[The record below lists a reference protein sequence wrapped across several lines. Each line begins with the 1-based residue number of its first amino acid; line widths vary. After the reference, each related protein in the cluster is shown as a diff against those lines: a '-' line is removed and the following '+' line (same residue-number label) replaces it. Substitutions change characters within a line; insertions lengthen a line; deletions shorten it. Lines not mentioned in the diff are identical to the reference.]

1 MNIEEVPPGGPP
13 WKSEHEGVPASWTG
27 KGAGGNAHVWW
38 DGKHA
43 IKRLRPNTSKEPV
56 ARFTR
61 EAMLLS
67 SLAGEG
73 DLAVVPV
80 IAVRRRAGEV
90 EIVMEAFD
98 GNLDEV
104 IGEFS
109 GQPEKAAS
117 ALLSIVS
124 TLARLASRPHPIHH
138 RDIKPENLLY
148 RRRSDEIDLAL
159 GDFGCAYLAEDE
171 RLTPTHR
178 AIGAWA
184 YRCPE
189 YSIGR
194 VANVDE
200 KGDVFSLGKVLWA
213 MVNGQRH
220 VVFPGPV
227 WFLEEFD
234 LARKFPET
242 PKIHH
247 AMVVIAQACDIRA
260 ERRPTLAQFA
270 VNLRDLV
277 AASTGA
283 FSMNDDELNEAML
296 RAEALREIAYQ
307 QRRAF
312 ATRFVCALHDDFLQS
327 LEILHN
333 AFPRSAL
340 FKEWREETERRSQL
354 QTQQTLVAQ
363 VADHESDVPVSNVFF
378 RKILLF
384 TRFYPANGTTPIRF
398 VARVEDQT
406 GQVPP
411 SELTV
416 LGTSEGIKASHR
428 YSNGPS
434 GSEPYRASA
443 LSNFLKEAARRLP
456 A

>member
-1 MNIEEVPPGGPP
+1 MNIEEVLPGGPP
-13 WKSEHEGVPASWTG
+13 WKNGHLGVPASWTG
-27 KGAGGNAHVWW
+27 KGSGGNAHVWL

-43 IKRLRPNTSKEPV
+43 IKRLRPNASKEPV

-61 EAMLLS
+61 EAKLLS
-67 SLAGEG
+67 SLAGEEG
-73 DLAVVPV
+73 LAVVPV
-80 IAVRRRAGEV
+80 IEVRRRAGEI

-98 GNLDEV
+98 GNLDDV
-104 IGEFS
+104 IADLS

-117 ALLSIVS
+117 ALLPIVE
-124 TLARLASRPHPIHH
+124 TLAQLSSRPQPIHH

-148 RRRSDEIDLAL
+148 RRHSHTIELAL

-194 VANVDE
+194 VVNIDE
-200 KGDVFSLGKVLWA
+200 KGDVFSLGKVFWA
-213 MVNGQRH
+213 MLNGQRH

-234 LARKFPET
+234 LARRFPAVH
-242 PKIHH
+242 KIHH
-247 AMVVIAQACDIRA
+247 AMVVIAQSCDIRA
-260 ERRPTLAQFA
+260 ERRPTLAQFSE
-270 VNLRDLV
+270 NLRNLV
-277 AASTGA
+277 SDSTGTS
-283 FSMNDDELNEAML
+283 SMDDAELNEQML

-307 QRRAF
+307 QRQAF
-312 ATRFVCALHDDFLQS
+312 ATRFVSALYADFLQS
-327 LEILHN
+327 LEALHS
-333 AFPRSAL
+333 AFPRSAQ
-340 FKEWREETERRSQL
+340 FKQWLDESQRRGQI
-354 QTQQTLVAQ
+354 QTMQALVAQ
-363 VADHESDVPVSNVFF
+363 VADQESDAPVSNVVF
-378 RKILLF
+378 RKTLLF
-384 TRFYPANGTTPIRF
+384 TRFYPTDGTTPIRF

-416 LGTSEGIKASHR
+416 LGASEGISANHR
-428 YSNGPS
+428 YSDGLS
-434 GSEPYRASA
+434 GNAPYTASA
-443 LSNFLKEAARRLP
+443 ISEFLKEAARRLP